1 MIASFI
7 EQLTSNSIISAAYLF
22 LDATKLSSLR
32 RHHFGHLQL
41 RHNNEIFT
49 TPNWQGEN
57 LHLPVIIDGETVGE
71 LIFSV
76 LQDQIDQSFISKQ
89 MELVSDL
96 VHGVIGRHL
105 SLERE
110 VELRKR
116 LRNQKKRRRSLSP

>member
-41 RHNNEIFT
+41 RHNNEILT
-49 TPNWQGEN
+49 SPNWQGEN